1 MLVWSTCNSAPAR
14 DVTFVLEL
22 KMRANIEG
30 YVNKLHPGFS
40 SGHFILIYF
49 KSGNCPCQQL
59 VMSIMND
66 V

>member
-1 MLVWSTCNSAPAR
+1 MLVWSTCNSALAR

-40 SGHFILIYF
+40 SGQFMLIYF
-49 KSGNCPCQQL
+49 KSGSCPCQL
-59 VMSIMND
+59 VISIISD